1 MLCHTKPAC
10 WRLCSCSVSLIAGVF
25 CGSRLRWLHPSGRFV
40 ALFSSPLPRSLG
52 LLGMLSPS
60 SAAPVAASSSAE
72 AHEVLG
78 WLGKHFPE
86 SPLPSPSLSVTGLVD
101 LLGLVRGRHLEW
113 ELEMRRLRM
122 VENFLVRHLHKA
134 HNRAMSAVFAVPADP
149 DDAPLAA
156 SELVVQHGST
166 SAGFPLGSSLTTSGA
181 SGSVSP
187 VSKSSSR
194 TAATSPSAV
203 GLEECPDPPSSVAG
217 ASVPRVSGKAAALVA
232 RSRTR
237 SPPPASL
244 CSTSAPPVGFDV
256 NDHGTW
262 GSDVP
267 SDWCRACWPE
277 ARGLRFNK
285 RHEKGVAGRRCRL
298 ASTPDLRPAKL
309 LFGFVWQSAKQAA
322 SASAGSVP

>member
-1 MLCHTKPAC
+1 
-10 WRLCSCSVSLIAGVF
+10 
-25 CGSRLRWLHPSGRFV
+25 
-40 ALFSSPLPRSLG
+40 
-52 LLGMLSPS
+52 MLSPS

-156 SELVVQHGST
+156 SEAVVQQRST
-166 SAGFPLGSSLTTSGA
+166 SAGSPLGSSLTSSAA

-187 VSKSSSR
+187 VSQTSSR

-203 GLEECPDPPSSVAG
+203 GLEDCPEPPSSVAG

-256 NDHGTW
+256 KDHSTW

-277 ARGLRFNK
+277 ARGLRLWQP
-285 RHEKGVAGRRCRL
+285 GCVVAIGHMT
-298 ASTPDLRPAKL
+298 S
-309 LFGFVWQSAKQAA
+309 
-322 SASAGSVP
+322 